1 MILFKIVG
9 HRFVVLHCILWLGLR
24 PAYSVLPMWTSM
36 FSNVGHILC
45 WPHSTF
51 VDIYMHN
58 VVEVK
63 ASLTHVSHAE
73 EIVQ

>member
-1 MILFKIVG
+1 MSGTFSVG
-9 HRFVVLHCILWLGLR
+9 YIPLLYI
-24 PAYSVLPMWTSM
+24 YIYM
-36 FSNVGHILC
+36 
-45 WPHSTF
+45 
-51 VDIYMHN
+51 YMHN